1 MAISPVA
8 GAIYANQVAPAASA
22 IQGEQQAK
30 FDMQSALAAA
40 AAAQQKKEVEETRAA
55 DEIYKTDPE
64 RDKQEQKNAKQ
75 EKKKEDEKEELNL
88 DEIDEKLDELRQ
100 SEEENE
106 KPFFNFSV

>member
-1 MAISPVA
+1 MAISPVT

-40 AAAQQKKEVEETRAA
+40 AASEQKKEVEETRAT

-64 RDKQEQKNAKQ
+64 RNKQEQKNAKQ
-75 EKKKEDEKEELNL
+75 EKKKKDEKELSL
-88 DEIDEKLDELRQ
+88 DEIDEKLGELRQ
-100 SEEENE
+100 NEEESE
-106 KPFFNFSV
+106 KHFFNFSV

>member
-1 MAISPVA
+1 MAISPVT

-30 FDMQSALAAA
+30 FDIQNALAAVA
-40 AAAQQKKEVEETRAA
+40 EQKKEVEEIRAT

-75 EKKKEDEKEELNL
+75 EKKKKDEKELSL
-88 DEIDEKLDELRQ
+88 DEIDEKLAELRQ
-100 SEEENE
+100 NEEE
-106 KPFFNFSV
+106 KPVFNFSV

>member
-1 MAISPVA
+1 MAISPVT

-40 AAAQQKKEVEETRAA
+40 ASEQKKEVEETRAT

-75 EKKKEDEKEELNL
+75 EKKKKDEKELNL
-88 DEIDEKLDELRQ
+88 DEIDEKLAELRQ
-100 SEEENE
+100 NEEE
-106 KPFFNFSV
+106 KPVFNFSV

>member
-1 MAISPVA
+1 MAISPVT

-30 FDMQSALAAA
+30 FDIQSALAAVA
-40 AAAQQKKEVEETRAA
+40 EQKKEVEEIRAT

-75 EKKKEDEKEELNL
+75 EKKKKDEKELSL
-88 DEIDEKLDELRQ
+88 DEIDEKLGELRQ
-100 SEEENE
+100 NEEESQ
-106 KPFFNFSV
+106 KHFFNFSV

>member
-40 AAAQQKKEVEETRAA
+40 AANEQKKEVEEIRAT
-55 DEIYKTDPE
+55 DEIYKINP
-64 RDKQEQKNAKQ
+64 DKQEQKNAKQ
-75 EKKKEDEKEELNL
+75 EKKKKDEKELNL
-88 DEIDEKLDELRQ
+88 DEIDEKLAELRQ
-100 SEEENE
+100 NEEESE
-106 KPFFNFSV
+106 KHFFNFSV

>member
-30 FDMQSALAAA
+30 FDMQNALAAA
-40 AAAQQKKEVEETRAA
+40 AANEQEKRIEETRPAE
-55 DEIYKTDPE
+55 EIYHVDPE
-64 RDKQEQKNAKQ
+64 RDEQQQKKQNQENKK
-75 EKKKEDEKEELNL
+75 EKKELNL

-100 SEEENE
+100 SEEENQ

>member
-1 MAISPVA
+1 MAISPVT

-30 FDMQSALAAA
+30 FDMQSALAAVA
-40 AAAQQKKEVEETRAA
+40 EQKKEVEETRAT

-75 EKKKEDEKEELNL
+75 EKKKKDEKELNL
-88 DEIDEKLDELRQ
+88 DEIDEKLAELRQ
-100 SEEENE
+100 NEEE
-106 KPFFNFSV
+106 KPVFNFSV